1 MDSVGR
7 MCGAFTLKARH
18 ALTSQPTSPAE
29 GASYSGHRFS
39 QGRVAVYIDG
49 CFWHGPDQQVD
60 QYRALAEVFL
70 RRRPGAAANEFRATV
85 DEIAAL
91 VSEMD

>member
-1 MDSVGR
+1 MGGGEPLPIVN
-7 MCGAFTLKARH
+7 T
-18 ALTSQPTSPAE
+18 AL
-29 GASYSGHRFS
+29 RI
-39 QGRVAVYIDG
+39 IDG